1 MKCVN
6 FDRRK
11 KMTKQT
17 YAIIRRYKES
27 EQSSTYRIVDS
38 KLYDDITLANSL
50 CSDFVNRE
58 DCKRVSFSVVA
69 MPFNHI

>member
-1 MKCVN
+1 MSKE
-6 FDRRK
+6 
-11 KMTKQT
+11 MTKQT
-17 YAIIRRYKES
+17 YAIVRRYRES

-38 KLYDDITLANSL
+38 KLYDDINLANSL

-58 DCKRVSFSVVA
+58 DSKRISFTVVP

>member
-1 MKCVN
+1 
-6 FDRRK
+6 
-11 KMTKQT
+11 MTKQT

-50 CSDFVNRE
+50 CSDFENMKKGVYEMRE
-58 DCKRVSFSVVA
+58 L
-69 MPFNHI
+69 